1 MGRVFLVPV
10 SGQHHLLS
18 LNIEWSSTAKELEDT
33 SFFISMD
40 KVFKTFKWI
49 LMAIVP
55 VIGGMIYLACFA
67 PNGWRIQDFTSIVPL
82 ANQVGAHVPLPLLPA
97 VFWFGVEG
105 SYKGEKT
112 RVMGG
117 L

>member
-10 SGQHHLLS
+10 SGQRHLLS
-18 LNIEWSSTAKELEDT
+18 LNIEWSSTAKDLEDT

-40 KVFKTFKWI
+40 KVFKTCKWI

-55 VIGGMIYLACFA
+55 VIGGIICLACFA

-82 ANQVGAHVPLPLLPA
+82 ANQVGAHVPLPLLPSS
-97 VFWFGVEG
+97 VLVWG
-105 SYKGEKT
+105 
-112 RVMGG
+112 
-117 L
+117 

>member
-1 MGRVFLVPV
+1 VPV
-10 SGQHHLLS
+10 SGQH
-18 LNIEWSSTAKELEDT
+18 LNIEWSSTTKKLEDT

-40 KVFKTFKWI
+40 KAFKTFKWI
-49 LMAIVP
+49 LMTIVP
-55 VIGGMIYLACFA
+55 VIGGMIYLACFT
-67 PNGWRIQDFTSIVPL
+67 PNGWRIQDFTCIAPL
-82 ANQVGAHVPLPLLPA
+82 ANKSARMSHCRSYQA

-105 SYKGEKT
+105 SYIGEKT